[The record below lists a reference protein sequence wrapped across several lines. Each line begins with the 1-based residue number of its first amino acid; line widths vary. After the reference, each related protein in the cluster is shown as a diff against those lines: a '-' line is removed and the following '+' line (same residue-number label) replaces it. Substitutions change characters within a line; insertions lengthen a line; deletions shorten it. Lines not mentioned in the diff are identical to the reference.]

1 MEAGATEKLNSKWC
15 EIFNNFNTNRGM
27 WLKATVL
34 GSTALDQE
42 STPFLVKGQVI
53 SIFSFVGHVVPVAIT

>member
-1 MEAGATEKLNSKWC
+1 
-15 EIFNNFNTNRGM
+15 M